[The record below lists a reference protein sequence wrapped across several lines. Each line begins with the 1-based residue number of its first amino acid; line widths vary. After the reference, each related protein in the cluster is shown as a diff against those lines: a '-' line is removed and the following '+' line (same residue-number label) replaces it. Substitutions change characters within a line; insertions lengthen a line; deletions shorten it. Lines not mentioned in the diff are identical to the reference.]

1 MKQFGSRTEIE
12 YMIDEYIVGMV
23 HAQRNRAIMK
33 LRYIDGLTYSKI
45 AEMYELSDWQVK
57 NIIYECERILNRH

>member
-33 LRYIDGLTYSKI
+33 SRYIDGLTYSKI
-45 AEMYELSDWQVK
+45 AEKYELSDWQVK